1 MPAIIY
7 KNSLGQRVPSV
18 TTVLAQWGIKT
29 EPLKYWAWKQGEA
42 GIPLNQKPEADV
54 GTIAHMMI
62 DADVKGKE
70 ADFTKYSPS
79 LIEQARTCFN
89 NFIEWRDSHSFK
101 PIQTEISLVSELYQF
116 GGTIDCIAQIDGK
129 LSICDWKT
137 GKEIYEDYI
146 IQIVSY
152 AQLWIENFP
161 DHQLSGGYHL
171 IRTGKEI
178 AMFAHNWYG
187 EFPHAWEVFLKLR
200 DLYDLAKE
208 IKKLK

>member
-29 EPLKYWAWKQGEA
+29 EPLKYWAWKQGQA

-54 GTIAHMMI
+54 GTIAHQMI
-62 DADVKGKE
+62 DASVKGKDS
-70 ADFTKYSPS
+70 DFSKYSPA
-79 LIEQARTCFN
+79 LVDQARKCFG
-89 NFIEWRDSHSFK
+89 NFVEWRNRHSFK
-101 PIQTEISLVSELYQF
+101 PIETEISLVSEQYQY

-129 LSICDWKT
+129 LSIADWKT
-137 GKEIYEDYI
+137 GKDIYEDYI

-152 AQLWIENFP
+152 GYLWNETFP
-161 DHQLSGGYHL
+161 DYPLTGGYHL

-178 AMFAHNWYG
+178 AMFQHSWYG
-187 EFPHAWEVFLKLR
+187 EFPNAWEVFLKLR
-200 DLYDLAKE
+200 ELYDLAKE